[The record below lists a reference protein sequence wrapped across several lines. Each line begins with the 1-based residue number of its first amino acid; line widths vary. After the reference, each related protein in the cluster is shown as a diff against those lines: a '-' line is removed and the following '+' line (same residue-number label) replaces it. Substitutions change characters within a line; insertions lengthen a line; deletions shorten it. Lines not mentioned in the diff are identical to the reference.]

1 MNPEEC
7 YGPIPIDTDSELTE
21 IAAESGMSLQ
31 ELKEFLKVNRLG
43 VFRPGSV
50 PIAEEVKTTDKLSCC
65 SGQWPAV
72 DIKGRILP
80 IEPTDTS
87 TTTSPGPSHD
97 PAEGDHHQQPVKESG
112 QG

>member
-31 ELKEFLKVNRLG
+31 ELKEFLQVNRLG

-50 PIAEEVKTTDKLSCC
+50 PIAEEVTH
-65 SGQWPAV
+65 SGKHQ
-72 DIKGRILP
+72 
-80 IEPTDTS
+80 PTYADMCATLGG
-87 TTTSPGPSHD
+87 T
-97 PAEGDHHQQPVKESG
+97 G
-112 QG
+112 Q